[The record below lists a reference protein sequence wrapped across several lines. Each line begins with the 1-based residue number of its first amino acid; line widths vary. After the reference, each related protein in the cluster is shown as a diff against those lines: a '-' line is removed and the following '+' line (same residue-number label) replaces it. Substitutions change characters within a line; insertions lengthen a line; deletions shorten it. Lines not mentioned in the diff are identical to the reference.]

1 MKRTEYLL
9 LLLLLL
15 PLSLIAGCIQGQAS
29 LLLNPD
35 GSGSIK
41 FEGLYDPHCCRDNPT
56 DVSQTFQSFIEQ
68 IKNTLAESEG
78 IEAWNDVDWR
88 ALDNGKFYFKGQAF
102 FKSINDVNIHLGNI
116 KGNLKVSYQRN
127 ENQNCILE
135 LKSLKTEPNYTAS
148 DKRLAE
154 RYKIFCGDVGRMVG
168 KLQLSILINLP
179 SNVQKLN
186 GFDKIDSRIVQF
198 VIDGKQ
204 LSLLFQSIK
213 SQGQYEL
220 AEKCNFQP
228 GEYVNNELLPLWLAS
243 QKPLWIYF
251 ADSNEFLFNY
261 DKQVSEAKKDY
272 SRILEKI
279 ELTAKETEKN
289 MPVPGKGV
297 EEPNVPP
304 NSKTDNN
311 DINVRLRAGLAF
323 EAKDK
328 YGDAAEIYSK
338 IIEVNQTDEEHLS
351 QAYYRLGMCYFEMG
365 YSNKALEQ
373 FEYVLAHFPLQRT
386 PALRSLKMTQD
397 IRSGTAIR
405 KADKNQSDTPAIIGT
420 NPEIYI
426 NDVNSRLDRI
436 TIKFSRPVQP
446 SYWFYSSLS
455 PGILPQVTG
464 EPALDSSSN
473 EWTLPVRLERGKV
486 YAIAFNCGDTVK
498 DIKNFSAGFRG
509 LSGKMCKPFVL
520 VFATVDADNMPTG
533 IDKTLI
539 KKAEEINSK
548 N

>member
-9 LLLLLL
+9 LLLIL
-15 PLSLIAGCIQGQAS
+15 PLSLVAGCIQGQAS
-29 LLLNPD
+29 ISLNPD

-41 FEGLYDPHCCRDNPT
+41 FEELYDPHCCRDNPT
-56 DVSQTFQSFIEQ
+56 EISQTFQSFIKQ
-68 IKNTLAESEG
+68 IKNTLTESEG
-78 IEAWNDVDWR
+78 IEAWSDVDWR
-88 ALDNGKFYFKGQAF
+88 VLDNGKFYFKGHAF
-102 FKSINDVNIHLGNI
+102 FKSINDVNIYLGNI

-148 DKRLAE
+148 AEHSVKRYE
-154 RYKIFCGDVGRMVG
+154 IFCDDVRRMIG

-179 SNVQKLN
+179 SNVQKSN
-186 GFDKIDSRIVQF
+186 GFEKIDSRIVKF

-204 LSLLFQSIK
+204 LSLLFQSVK
-213 SQGQYEL
+213 EQGQYEL

-228 GEYVNNELLPLWLAS
+228 GEYVNNELLPGWLKS

-251 ADSNEFLFNY
+251 ADSSESLFNY

-279 ELTAKETEKN
+279 ELTAKPTETN
-289 MPVPGKGV
+289 IPVPSKGT

-304 NSKTDNN
+304 NSKIDSN
-311 DINVRLRAGLAF
+311 DINARLRAGLSY

-338 IIEVNQTDEEHLS
+338 IIEANQTDAEHLS

-365 YSNKALEQ
+365 YTNKALEQ
-373 FEYVLAHFPLQRT
+373 FEYVLANYPSQRF
-386 PALRSLKMTQD
+386 AAVRSLKMIQD
-397 IRSGTAIR
+397 IRGGTAIR
-405 KADKNQSDTPAIIGT
+405 KADKNPSDTPAIIST

-426 NDVNSRLDRI
+426 NDVNSRLDKI
-436 TIKFSRPVQP
+436 TIKFSRPVQQ

-455 PGILPQVTG
+455 PGVLPQVIG
-464 EPALDSSSN
+464 EPSLDSSTN
-473 EWTLPVRLERGKV
+473 EWTLPVRLEPGKV
-486 YAIAFNCGDTVK
+486 YAIAFNCGDAVK
-498 DIKNFSAGFRG
+498 DIENFSAGFRG

-520 VFATVDADNMPTG
+520 VFATADIDNMPTG

>member
-1 MKRTEYLL
+1 LT
-9 LLLLLL
+9 
-15 PLSLIAGCIQGQAS
+15 
-29 LLLNPD
+29 
-35 GSGSIK
+35 
-41 FEGLYDPHCCRDNPT
+41 
-56 DVSQTFQSFIEQ
+56 
-68 IKNTLAESEG
+68 ESEG
-78 IEAWNDVDWR
+78 IEAWSDVDWR
-88 ALDNGKFYFKGQAF
+88 VLDNGKFYFKGHAF
-102 FKSINDVNIHLGNI
+102 FKSINDVNIYLGNI

-148 DKRLAE
+148 AEHSVKRYE
-154 RYKIFCGDVGRMVG
+154 IFCDDVRRMIG

-179 SNVQKLN
+179 SNVQKSN
-186 GFDKIDSRIVQF
+186 GFEKIDSRIVKF

-204 LSLLFQSIK
+204 LSLLFQSVK
-213 SQGQYEL
+213 EQGQYEL

-228 GEYVNNELLPLWLAS
+228 GEYVNNELLPGWLKS

-251 ADSNEFLFNY
+251 ADSSESLFNY

-279 ELTAKETEKN
+279 ELTAKPTETN
-289 MPVPGKGV
+289 IPVPSKGT

-304 NSKTDNN
+304 NSKIDSN
-311 DINVRLRAGLAF
+311 DINARLRAGLSY

-338 IIEVNQTDEEHLS
+338 IIEANQTDAEHLS

-365 YSNKALEQ
+365 YTNKALEQ
-373 FEYVLAHFPLQRT
+373 FEYVLANYPSQRF
-386 PALRSLKMTQD
+386 AAVRSLKMIQD
-397 IRSGTAIR
+397 IRGGTAIR
-405 KADKNQSDTPAIIGT
+405 KADKNPSDTPAIIST

-426 NDVNSRLDRI
+426 NDVNSRLDKI
-436 TIKFSRPVQP
+436 TIKFSRPVQQ

-455 PGILPQVTG
+455 PGVLPQVIG
-464 EPALDSSSN
+464 EPSLDSSTN
-473 EWTLPVRLERGKV
+473 EWTLPVRLEPGKV
-486 YAIAFNCGDTVK
+486 YAIAFNCGDAVK
-498 DIKNFSAGFRG
+498 DIENFSAGFRG

-520 VFATVDADNMPTG
+520 VFATADIDNMPTG

>member
-9 LLLLLL
+9 LLLI
-15 PLSLIAGCIQGQAS
+15 PMCLIAGCIQGQAS
-29 LLLNPD
+29 LSLNPD

-41 FEGLYDPHCCRDNPT
+41 FEALYDPHCCRDNPT
-56 DVSQTFQSFIEQ
+56 EISQTFQSFIEQ
-68 IKNTLAESEG
+68 IKNTLTESEG
-78 IEAWNDVDWR
+78 IEAWKDVDWR
-88 ALDNGKFYFKGQAF
+88 VLDNGKFYFKGQAF
-102 FKSINDVNIHLGNI
+102 FKSINDVNIHPGNI

-135 LKSLKTEPNYTAS
+135 LKSLKTEPNYTVSAEHS
-148 DKRLAE
+148 VKRYE
-154 RYKIFCGDVGRMVG
+154 IFCDDVKKMVG

-179 SNVQKLN
+179 SDIQKLS
-186 GFDKIDSRIVQF
+186 GFEKLDSRIVQF

-204 LSLLFQSIK
+204 LSLLFQSLK
-213 SQGQYEL
+213 EQGQYEL

-228 GEYVNNELLPLWLAS
+228 GEYINNELLPGWLKS

-251 ADSNEFLFNY
+251 ADSSESLFNY

-272 SRILEKI
+272 SRILEKA
-279 ELTAKETEKN
+279 ELAVKPTETN
-289 MPVPGKGV
+289 IPVPNKGI
-297 EEPNVPP
+297 EEPNIQPS
-304 NSKTDNN
+304 SKIDSN
-311 DINVRLRAGLAF
+311 DINARLRAGLSY

-338 IIEVNQTDEEHLS
+338 IIEENKTDAEHAA

-365 YSNKALEQ
+365 HTAKALEQ
-373 FEYVLAHFPLQRT
+373 FEYVLANYPSQRFA
-386 PALRSLKMTQD
+386 ALRSLKMTQD
-397 IRSGTAIR
+397 IRGGTAIR
-405 KADKNQSDTPAIIGT
+405 KADKNPSDTPTIIST

-436 TIKFSRPVQP
+436 TIKFSRPVRE
-446 SYWFYSSLS
+446 SSWFYSSLS

-473 EWTLPVRLERGKV
+473 EWTLPVKLEPGKV
-486 YAIAFNCGDTVK
+486 YAIAFNCGDAVK
-498 DIKNFSAGFRG
+498 DIENFSAGFRG
-509 LSGKMCKPFVL
+509 LSGKMAKPFVL
-520 VFATVDADNMPTG
+520 VFATADEDNMPTG
-533 IDKTLI
+533 IDESLI

>member
-9 LLLLLL
+9 LLLL
-15 PLSLIAGCIQGQAS
+15 PVCLIAGCIQGQAS
-29 LLLNPD
+29 LSLNPD

-41 FEGLYDPHCCRDNPT
+41 FETLYDPHYCIDNST
-56 DVSQTFQSFIEQ
+56 DVSGVFQSFIAQ
-68 IKNTLAESEG
+68 VKNTLTESEG
-78 IEAWNDVDWR
+78 IEAWSDVDWR
-88 ALDNGKFYFKGQAF
+88 TLDNGKFYFKGQAF

-135 LKSLKTEPNYTAS
+135 LKSLKTEPNFTAS

-154 RYKIFCGDVGRMVG
+154 RYKIFCGDVENMIR
-168 KLQLSILINLP
+168 KLRLSILINLP
-179 SNVQKLN
+179 SNIQKSN
-186 GFDKIDSRIVQF
+186 GFEKLDSRIVKF

-204 LSLLFQSIK
+204 LSLLFQSVK
-213 SQGQYEL
+213 EQGQYEL
-220 AEKCNFQP
+220 AEKYNFQP
-228 GEYVNNELLPLWLAS
+228 GQYVNNELLPLWLAS

-251 ADSNEFLFNY
+251 ADSSESLFNY

-279 ELTAKETEKN
+279 ELAVKPAETN
-289 MPVPGKGV
+289 IPVTNKGI
-297 EEPNVPP
+297 EEPNIPP
-304 NSKTDNN
+304 NSKIDNN
-311 DINVRLRAGLAF
+311 DINARLRSGLAY

-328 YGDAAEIYSK
+328 YGDAAEIYSE
-338 IIEVNQTDEEHLS
+338 IIEANQTDAEHVA
-351 QAYYRLGMCYFEMG
+351 QAYYRRGMCYFEMG
-365 YSNKALEQ
+365 HTARALEQ
-373 FEYVLAHFPLQRT
+373 FEYVLANYPSQRS
-386 PALRSLKMTQD
+386 AAVRSLKMIQD
-397 IRSGTAIR
+397 IRGGTVIR
-405 KADKNQSDTPAIIGT
+405 KADKNPSDTPAIIST

-426 NDVNSRLDRI
+426 NDVNSRLDKI

-473 EWTLPVRLERGKV
+473 EWILPVRLEPGKV
-486 YAIAFNCGDTVK
+486 YAIAFNCGDSVK
-498 DIKNFSAGFRG
+498 DIENFSAGFKG
-509 LSGKMCKPFVL
+509 LSGKMAKPFVL
-520 VFATVDADNMPTG
+520 VFATADADNMPTG